1 MRKFLT
7 ATGLLLVGY
16 LVGFRKGNESATRVL
31 VDAHFK
37 ACPDTPLV
45 LKSKNVEMTVTKL
58 QPETTTEEE
67 SE

>member
-7 ATGLLLVGY
+7 ATGLVLVGY
-16 LVGFRKGNESATRVL
+16 LVGFKRGTGSATKML
-31 VDAHFK
+31 IDAHFE

-58 QPETTTEEE
+58 QPETTKEEE